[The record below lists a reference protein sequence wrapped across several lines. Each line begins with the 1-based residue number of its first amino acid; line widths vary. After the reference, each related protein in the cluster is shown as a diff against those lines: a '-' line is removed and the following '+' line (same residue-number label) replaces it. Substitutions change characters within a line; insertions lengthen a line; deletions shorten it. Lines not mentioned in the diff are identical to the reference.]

1 MRLRALLLT
10 ALLTL
15 TAACGT
21 SEPAA
26 TESAS
31 GSAGQVSVTDGAGK
45 TITLDQPATRVVTLE
60 WGQTEDVVTL
70 GVQPVGVADPK
81 GYASWVTSAPL
92 TGDPVDVG
100 LRTEPSVESIAKA
113 DPDVIIGITES
124 IPESALAQIE
134 KIAPVVLLKGADAT
148 RPLDLM
154 RENFTTIATLLAKT
168 EQAKTPLADLDT
180 HLWAAATK
188 LKASDKAAKPFVFTY
203 VNATGNTVD
212 FRMHGPRSQPGA
224 IAQQLGLT
232 NAYTEEGDAAW
243 GLGSLDVEGFTK
255 LPADT
260 QILYWGNQGVD
271 DPVKGALAKN
281 AVWKG
286 LASVKNDQVVRTGD
300 GIWMYGGPA
309 STKQWADAL
318 VAALG

>member
-1 MRLRALLLT
+1 MRLRTLLLT

-154 RENFTTIATLLAKT
+154 RENFTTIATLLGKT
-168 EQAKTPLADLDT
+168 EQAKTTSPT
-180 HLWAAATK
+180 SIPT
-188 LKASDKAAKPFVFTY
+188 S
-203 VNATGNTVD
+203 
-212 FRMHGPRSQPGA
+212 
-224 IAQQLGLT
+224 
-232 NAYTEEGDAAW
+232 
-243 GLGSLDVEGFTK
+243 
-255 LPADT
+255 
-260 QILYWGNQGVD
+260 
-271 DPVKGALAKN
+271 
-281 AVWKG
+281 
-286 LASVKNDQVVRTGD
+286 RT
-300 GIWMYGGPA
+300 PPP
-309 STKQWADAL
+309 S
-318 VAALG
+318 